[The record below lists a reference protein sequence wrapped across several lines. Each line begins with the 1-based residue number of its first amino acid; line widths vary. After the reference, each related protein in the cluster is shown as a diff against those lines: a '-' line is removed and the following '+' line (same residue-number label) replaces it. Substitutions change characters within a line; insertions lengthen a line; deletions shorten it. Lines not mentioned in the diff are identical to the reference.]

1 MDYHVKLDMFEG
13 PLDLLLHLISKAK
26 IKIEDVSITE
36 ITEQYLEYLDRM
48 KEFDVEIA
56 SEFLVMAA
64 TLLYIKS
71 RSLLPKPKDEE
82 QEESDP
88 EQDLIRRLA
97 EYKKYKEAS
106 EKLRQRENIYS
117 NIYYKLPEELVDDK
131 AKNSSTLIEGDVND
145 LVLAF
150 LKLMSQRKFQKN
162 EISIYPIIR
171 RSITVSQR
179 IREIKKILTKTS
191 QCSFFQLL
199 EDSCHRSDVVVTFLA
214 LLEMLKDNQIRI
226 YQQGQFEDIII
237 RRASRGY
244 GRT

>member
-26 IKIEDVSITE
+26 IKIEDISITE
-36 ITEQYLEYLDRM
+36 ITEQYLDYLDKM

-71 RSLLPKPKDEE
+71 RSLLPKLKDEE
-82 QEESDP
+82 QEEADP
-88 EQDLIRRLA
+88 EQDLIRRLS

-106 EKLRQRENIYS
+106 EKLRERENIYS
-117 NIYYKLPEELVDDK
+117 NIYYKLPEELVDEK
-131 AKNSSTLIEGDVND
+131 EKSYSTLIEGDAND
-145 LVLAF
+145 LLLAF
-150 LKLMSQRKFQKN
+150 LKLMAQRNFQKT
-162 EISIYPIIR
+162 ERRVYPIIR
-171 RSITVSQR
+171 RSVTVSQR
-179 IREIKKILTKTS
+179 IQEIKDILYKTY

-199 EDSCHRSDVVVTFLA
+199 EDNCHRSDVVVTFLA

-237 RRASRGY
+237 RRA
-244 GRT
+244 